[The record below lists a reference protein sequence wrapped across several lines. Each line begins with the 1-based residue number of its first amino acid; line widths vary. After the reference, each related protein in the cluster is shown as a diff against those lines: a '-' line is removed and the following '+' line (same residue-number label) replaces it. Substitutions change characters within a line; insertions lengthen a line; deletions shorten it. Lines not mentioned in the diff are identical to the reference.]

1 MDTEHCVCFLL
12 LGNKLSQYTLFHHC
26 NESGLQAQLSWVLCL
41 GSDKLQ
47 NQGFFQGGSYCRGLT
62 GEESTSSLTQA
73 VDRSYFHTVIG
84 LEAPASCRWL
94 TGSHP
99 SSQRLY
105 SVPRNCFFRLPDLA
119 MWASL
124 RWPLTSSIQQG
135 ESLKQVCQQDS
146 VLYNVT

>member
-1 MDTEHCVCFLL
+1 MEALACPQSTFYILKNLSFWHFLIDKKLPKQKMQSSSLHCVCFLL

-99 SSQRLY
+99 SS
-105 SVPRNCFFRLPDLA
+105 
-119 MWASL
+119 
-124 RWPLTSSIQQG
+124 
-135 ESLKQVCQQDS
+135 
-146 VLYNVT
+146 